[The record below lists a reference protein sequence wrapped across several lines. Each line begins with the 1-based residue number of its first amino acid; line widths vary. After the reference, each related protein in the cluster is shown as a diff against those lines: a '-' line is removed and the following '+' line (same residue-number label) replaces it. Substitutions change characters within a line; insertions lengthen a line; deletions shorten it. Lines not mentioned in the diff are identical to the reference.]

1 MDTLGS
7 YLTDD
12 HLRCDALLRRTQ
24 QCVGAACWLE
34 AHLAMHDFRQALER
48 HLLIEEQIVFPAFE
62 FALGRHAMSP
72 TATMRAEHLRIR
84 AVVQRL
90 AEAVDANNTHD
101 FVKHAEA
108 LLLTMHGHSEKEE
121 GVLYPMLER
130 VLGRRWPSLLLDARA
145 FKAPDNCARAA

>member
-1 MDTLGS
+1 MDTLS
-7 YLTDD
+7 RYLTDD
-12 HLRCDALLRRTQ
+12 HLRCDALLHRTQ
-24 QCVGAACWLE
+24 QYVRAACWPD
-34 AHLAMHDFRQALER
+34 AQLAMQAFRDALER

-72 TATMRAEHLRIR
+72 TAAMRAEHLRIR

-90 AEAVDANNTHD
+90 ADAVDAVNTDD
-101 FVKHAEA
+101 FVTHAEV

-145 FKAPDNCARAA
+145 FKAPDCRARAA